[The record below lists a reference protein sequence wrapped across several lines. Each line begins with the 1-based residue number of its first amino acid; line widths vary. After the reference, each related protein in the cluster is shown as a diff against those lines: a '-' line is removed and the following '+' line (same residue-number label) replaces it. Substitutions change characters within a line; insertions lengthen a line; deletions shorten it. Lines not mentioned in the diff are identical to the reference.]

1 MKKYSITEAKKE
13 FNKII
18 ESIENK
24 ENNCVVITK
33 YGKPTIKIEPYEE
46 KDVKRRLGIAE
57 GLIDIPEEL
66 LDNFDEIDI
75 SKEFE
80 GYMLN

>member
-33 YGKPTIKIEPYEE
+33 YGKPVIKIEPCI
-46 KDVKRRLGIAE
+46 KNDVKRRLGIAE

-75 SKEFE
+75 SEEFE